1 MNTHITAALLYL
13 VFLPLSTA
21 FLEAAEITKSGGH
34 EDKLNLYKVTQNIYA
49 IEGPLANR
57 TPENLGNNATFGFI
71 ITRDGVVLIDPG
83 GTYKGAQ
90 RIHEIINTVTDKPVK
105 YVINTGGQDH
115 RWLGNDYFMRQGA
128 KVIAST
134 EAVTDQKTR
143 LNDILL
149 RLSSTAGDE
158 VLEGTEA
165 IYADITFDKNYKF
178 NLGGTDIEIY
188 HPGNAHS
195 PGDSFVW
202 LPKQKVVFTGD
213 IAYTVR
219 MLSMMSFSISKSW
232 VESYE
237 AMAALKPDHV
247 IPGHGKPTTIDVTN
261 KDTYAYLKWLRAEI
275 TEFMD
280 SGGGIEDVGKI
291 DQSDFSYLL
300 NYDSLKGRNAQKIY
314 EEIEFE

>member
-1 MNTHITAALLYL
+1 MQTHIIAALLCF
-13 VFLPLSTA
+13 VFLPLSPTLA
-21 FLEAAEITKSGGH
+21 DVAEMPTPGEH
-34 EDKLNLYKVTQNIYA
+34 EDKLGLYKVTDIIYG

-57 TPENLGNNATFGFI
+57 TAENLGNNATFGFV
-71 ITRDGVVLIDPG
+71 ITSDGVVLVDPG
-83 GTYKGAQ
+83 GTYKGAH
-90 RIHEIINTVTDKPVK
+90 RIHEVIRSVTDEQVK

-115 RWLGNDYFMRQGA
+115 RWLGNDYFKKQGA

-134 EAVTDQKTR
+134 EAVADQKTR

-149 RLSSTAGDE
+149 RLSNTAGDE
-158 VLEGTEA
+158 VLVGTEA
-165 IYADITFDKNYKF
+165 SYADITFDKEYKF
-178 NLGGTDIEIY
+178 NLGGTDFEIY

-202 LPKQKVVFTGD
+202 LPEQKVIFTGD

-219 MLSMMSFSISKSW
+219 MLSMMSFSNSKSW
-232 VESYE
+232 VEAYE
-237 AMAALKPDHV
+237 AMAAFKPDHV
-247 IPGHGKPTTIDVTN
+247 IPGHGKPTTLAVTD
-261 KDTYAYLKWLRAEI
+261 KDTYSYLTWLRKKI

-280 SGGGIEDVGKI
+280 SGGGIEDVSQI
-291 DQSDFSYLL
+291 DQSEFSYLS